1 MFNVVVKNNN
11 NVKRTVYAV
20 RQTKDG
26 KIEFLIYENAAARWL
41 WMDAQ
46 LYKPEGGNS
55 ND

>member
-20 RQTKDG
+20 RQNKDG

-41 WMDAQ
+41 WIDAQ
-46 LYKPEGGNS
+46 LYKPEGGKM
-55 ND
+55 DE